1 MSTNK
6 KSKYKIQYNN
16 KYISNIY
23 FNTFILNNNINF
35 HISDN
40 KTKITKNSEE
50 QLNIPKTSM

>member
-40 KTKITKNSEE
+40 KTKITKNYEE